1 VKIRRR
7 AAKARAIEEKAHNA
21 GKVEGET
28 FRKVFTT
35 YLITNVSTKDK
46 KRLSLNQS
54 DESIT
59 ERTESLVVTESTTDT
74 LKAAVR
80 NFFVHTF

>member
-46 KRLSLNQS
+46 KKIQKYIGYKISNQ
-54 DESIT
+54 
-59 ERTESLVVTESTTDT
+59 VAFPN
-74 LKAAVR
+74 K
-80 NFFVHTF
+80 